1 MAKAKYKEWLL
12 PENLTR
18 LRGWAMD
25 GLTDAQIAENIG
37 ISTVTIWD
45 WKSKY
50 PSFANALKK
59 GKDVAD
65 REVENALYKSAMG
78 YDVVEEIQELRLNRE
93 TNEQEMVVV
102 RRIKKHIPPSNTAQI
117 FWLKNRKPH
126 EWREKQEVEVNSE
139 SLNKA
144 IEILGGIES
153 GID

>member
-50 PSFANALKK
+50 PNFANALKK

-78 YDVVEEIQELRLNRE
+78 YDVIEEIQELRLNKE
-93 TNEQEMVVV
+93 TSKYEMVVV
-102 RRIKKHIPPSNTAQI
+102 RKVKKHIPPSNTAQI